1 MPVAVILLSL
11 LLMLL
16 MAYTAAVQ
24 RTIRALGLLHRAEGA
39 DARAARSQQRILL
52 GMYLTKLNAAFL
64 VGMVVYAV
72 ARKASTPYHAIAV
85 LLLCW
90 IGALLIA
97 STSRLRPGS
106 AQMVGALV
114 SELERRRE
122 WYRRLQDAVRLHAA
136 EALLARIHASVRI
149 RATSRS
155 NP

>member
-11 LLMLL
+11 LLMLM
-16 MAYTAAVQ
+16 MAYTSAVQ
-24 RTIRALGLLHRAEGA
+24 RTIRALGLFHRAEGA
-39 DARAARSQQRILL
+39 DTRATRSQVMILL

-72 ARKASTPYHAIAV
+72 VRKASTPYHGAAV

-90 IGALLIA
+90 IGSLLVA

-114 SELERRRE
+114 SELERRRA
-122 WYRRLQDAVRLHAA
+122 WYERLHDAVRLHAA
-136 EALLARIHASVRI
+136 EALLARVRSARRI
-149 RATSRS
+149 EVGRA